1 MNLALGNQH
10 GTPEDKKKSKTTRF
24 IREKKKEKGGEKQ
37 TDKENNQWLKIVSR
51 VKRNTKIA
59 EAKQKRIDNN
69 GGKRKQ
75 SIQSSNNKKR
85 RKNKKD
91 EKHSGPRLPNQ
102 LRKQIKF
109 LNHNNKPIH
118 SDDEDGGLHINYDL
132 YEYEE
137 VIPEEES
144 KKNRRFDPV
153 DSLEYQLPEEFKDEN
168 ILSDDEDGDDNDGSR
183 GIEDS
188 EQEDENH
195 ARMLQRITGMPS
207 KAFDLIKFAFWL
219 VRYTLDEGTRVA
231 ISNQLNQHAVLTR
244 KINNMKDSSSS
255 SDVEDDDDLEAVAE
269 QDGPLKLL
277 TRAKEKTLKI
287 IEEEDEAATS
297 GVLSLPFM
305 VRGNERRK
313 REVNEEAKLA
323 LKEYDS
329 SLMELHSD
337 EAERSKKAASSGRRV
352 FSTAAKNQ
360 ADEMSSKFK
369 SNMVDR
375 DRGSDSEEE
384 FASKGFGD
392 AVSDRNTVVSQKT
405 VQIDPSGVLGGSFNT
420 GQKPLSKMK
429 SEHKKSS
436 AEKKNSMV
444 VHPALPL
451 KETKEEDEDNGSESG
466 EDMVDGILT
475 SGTKQ
480 DYKLPSQA
488 DLIHNAF
495 AGDDVEEEFEKEKL
509 EALNE
514 ENPELEKP
522 TLVPGWGQWTHIQK
536 KKGLISWVVKEHA
549 IAQKKREN
557 ALKERKDSHLKHAI
571 ISERLD
577 KKAEKIRTATVPHP
591 YTSIEDYEKT
601 LLVPLGPEFNP
612 ATKVGALIRPE
623 VVQKP
628 GVIIKPI
635 EYEEVDPREK
645 SELKGKGKTQPK
657 KNKSDNG
664 KSVRKTKKLKTKTL
678 L

>member
-1 MNLALGNQH
+1 M
-10 GTPEDKKKSKTTRF
+10 E
-24 IREKKKEKGGEKQ
+24 E
-37 TDKENNQWLKIVSR
+37 KENNLSNLLIIRRGGRIRKMRNTVDLMMKMEVYISIMISTSTKKLSLKKNLKRIGDLILLIVSNINFLKSLR
-51 VKRNTKIA
+51 MRIYYQMTKMGMIMM
-59 EAKQKRIDNN
+59 EVEELRILNRRMKTML
-69 GGKRKQ
+69 GCCKESLECHPRRKA
-75 SIQSSNNKKR
+75 INKK
-85 RKNKKD
+85 
-91 EKHSGPRLPNQ
+91 
-102 LRKQIKF
+102 
-109 LNHNNKPIH
+109 
-118 SDDEDGGLHINYDL
+118 
-132 YEYEE
+132 
-137 VIPEEES
+137 
-144 KKNRRFDPV
+144 
-153 DSLEYQLPEEFKDEN
+153 N
-168 ILSDDEDGDDNDGSR
+168 ITV
-183 GIEDS
+183 S
-188 EQEDENH
+188 E
-195 ARMLQRITGMPS
+195 
-207 KAFDLIKFAFWL
+207 
-219 VRYTLDEGTRVA
+219 
-231 ISNQLNQHAVLTR
+231 LNQHAVLTR

-420 GQKPLSKMK
+420 GQKPLSKSFNDIVGYPCPKTTYDVASFASNSFKKMK